1 MNARSVGAFVFL
13 ALLLWA
19 DTGHAGWAACDSAGR
34 KESPDEQI
42 RLYTLCITNG
52 QIRRQSTW
60 PERANRQ
67 LPTVTT
73 RMLQASAITG
83 TAR

>member
-1 MNARSVGAFVFL
+1 MERTN
-13 ALLLWA
+13 
-19 DTGHAGWAACDSAGR
+19 
-34 KESPDEQI
+34 
-42 RLYTLCITNG
+42 NG